1 MDAEAQKFIDPPPN
15 LVSIHIHRSA
25 SKLSVFSQNKIE
37 LAAINHCPHSSR
49 PCWKFV
55 MVSGWLPNQKSST
68 QSRHPQGKTPL
79 HCPTISSP
87 EHRLGKNVCQDFV
100 CMLALCAG
108 VRKVT
113 VIAKMNNM
121 KHNKLEIRWTRNR

>member
-25 SKLSVFSQNKIE
+25 SKLSVFSQNKME

-55 MVSGWLPNQKSST
+55 IVSGWLPNQKSST
-68 QSRHPQGKTPL
+68 QSRHPQG
-79 HCPTISSP
+79 
-87 EHRLGKNVCQDFV
+87 
-100 CMLALCAG
+100 
-108 VRKVT
+108 VRKVM